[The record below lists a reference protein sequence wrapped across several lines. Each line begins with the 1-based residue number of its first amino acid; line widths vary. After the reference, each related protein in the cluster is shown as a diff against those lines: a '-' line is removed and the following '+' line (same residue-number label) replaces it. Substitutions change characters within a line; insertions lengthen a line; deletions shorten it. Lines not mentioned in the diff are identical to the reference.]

1 MLEIIISTV
10 VDRLVGALSSRLIDG
25 FKYIKE
31 MSEIHNAVEHLKE
44 NLKRIMVVLGDAEG
58 KQSNTNV
65 KDWLEKLKDVSYDID
80 DVIDEWNTRIEMMEI
95 RDNNNNQ
102 TNKVLN
108 LNKLLC
114 YMCFQCD
121 TPPRN
126 VTSKVKLHIKF
137 SEKVKE
143 LNGRVDAIC
152 TEKDKFSFN
161 MSNSTAPCSQ
171 QVGEPRL
178 MTTSFINVF
187 EVYGRD
193 REEQVLVDKLVGDHE
208 GGIGSR
214 DDKKNMTNNTLH
226 IVGMGG
232 IGKTTLAK
240 LAYHALK

>member
-1 MLEIIISTV
+1 MSIRITHSKLPRTTRRTAALPQAGRGSWVEILEFH
-10 VDRLVGALSSRLIDG
+10 RGG
-25 FKYIKE
+25 
-31 MSEIHNAVEHLKE
+31 
-44 NLKRIMVVLGDAEG
+44 
-58 KQSNTNV
+58 
-65 KDWLEKLKDVSYDID
+65 
-80 DVIDEWNTRIEMMEI
+80 
-95 RDNNNNQ
+95 
-102 TNKVLN
+102 
-108 LNKLLC
+108 
-114 YMCFQCD
+114 
-121 TPPRN
+121 N

-137 SEKVKE
+137 FEKVKE

-178 MTTSFINVF
+178 MTTSFIDVS

-240 LAYHALK
+240 LAYHAEKVKEHFNLRMWICVSEPFDEM